1 MEVTNAAARAQRV
14 LEERAR
20 VLARVP
26 NASARPADEIEVAV
40 CRVGSESFG
49 FPVHLLREIVPLP
62 VVTRLPFAPESLI
75 GIAQVRGTLLSV
87 FDMAKLSQV
96 KGGSNATHLVVVEA
110 DEGAIGFTV
119 DEVLTCRHVSPSA
132 LRGNGVGHGERR
144 AALGLTPDLVVI
156 VDVPALLGL
165 PELVIE

>member
-1 MEVTNAAARAQRV
+1 MEVTNASARARRV
-14 LEERAR
+14 LLERAR
-20 VLARVP
+20 MLARVP
-26 NASARPADEIEVAV
+26 NQSVRAADEIEVAV
-40 CRVGSESFG
+40 CTVGSESFG
-49 FPVHLLREIVPLP
+49 FPMHLLREIVPLP
-62 VVTRLPFAPESLI
+62 TVTALPFAPECLL

-96 KGGSNATHLVVVEA
+96 KGTSNPRHLVVVEA
-110 DEGAIGFTV
+110 PEGAIGFSV
-119 DEVLTCRHVSPSA
+119 DEVLTCRNVSPSA
-132 LRGNGVGHGERR
+132 LQGKASGHTERK

>member
-1 MEVTNAAARAQRV
+1 MDVTKATERTQRI
-14 LEERAR
+14 LEARAR

-96 KGGSNATHLVVVEA
+96 KGTSNATHLVVVEGP
-110 DEGAIGFTV
+110 EGAIGFTV

-132 LRGNGVGHGERR
+132 LQGNGIGGERR

-165 PELVIE
+165 PELVVE

>member
-1 MEVTNAAARAQRV
+1 MAVTNATERAERI
-14 LEERAR
+14 LEQRAR

-26 NASARPADEIEVAV
+26 NASARPADVIEVAV
-40 CRVGSESFG
+40 CTVGSESFG

-62 VVTRLPFAPESLI
+62 FVTRLPFAPECLL
-75 GIAQVRGTLLSV
+75 GIAQVRGTLLSI

-96 KGGSNATHLVVVEA
+96 KGTSTPTHLVVVEA
-110 DEGAIGFTV
+110 REGAVGFTV

-132 LRGNGVGHGERR
+132 LQDNGMGPGERR

-156 VDVPALLGL
+156 VDVPALLNL